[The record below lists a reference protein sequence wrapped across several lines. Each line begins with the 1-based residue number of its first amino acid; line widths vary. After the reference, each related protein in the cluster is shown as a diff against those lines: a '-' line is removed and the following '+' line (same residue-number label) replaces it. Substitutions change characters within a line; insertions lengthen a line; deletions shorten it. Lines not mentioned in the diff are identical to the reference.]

1 MDCTPARLTGHV
13 VDDDAAIRESIR
25 LVLDTVGVETV
36 LAESGER
43 ALEALSRAPFD
54 GAIVDLMMPGIN
66 GIETIRALRAR
77 VPGLRVIVISGSL
90 MHGGDAVD
98 LKRMVAEIEGVTS
111 LAKPFKLGELL
122 DTVRANFPG
131 LVPTRAIK
139 LAG

>member
-1 MDCTPARLTGHV
+1 MPRILV
-13 VDDDAAIRESIR
+13 VDGDAAIRESIR

-54 GAIVDLMMPGIN
+54 GAIVDLMMMPGIN

>member
-1 MDCTPARLTGHV
+1 
-13 VDDDAAIRESIR
+13 
-25 LVLDTVGVETV
+25 
-36 LAESGER
+36 
-43 ALEALSRAPFD
+43 
-54 GAIVDLMMPGIN
+54 
-66 GIETIRALRAR
+66 
-77 VPGLRVIVISGSL
+77 

>member
-1 MDCTPARLTGHV
+1 MPRILV
-13 VDDDAAIRESIR
+13 VDGDAAIRESIR
-25 LVLDTVGVETV
+25 LVLDT
-36 LAESGER
+36 A
-43 ALEALSRAPFD
+43 
-54 GAIVDLMMPGIN
+54 GIN